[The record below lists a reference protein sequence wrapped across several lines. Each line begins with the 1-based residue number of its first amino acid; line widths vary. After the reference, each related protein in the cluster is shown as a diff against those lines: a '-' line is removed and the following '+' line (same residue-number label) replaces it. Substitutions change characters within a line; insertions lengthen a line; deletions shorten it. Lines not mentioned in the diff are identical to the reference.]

1 MSVSERFI
9 DFNNTEIAFKSVST
23 PNLIKAKVIFQSFGN
38 QFLATKG
45 PRLLKWALEKNLPIS
60 SVVRYTIF
68 NQFCGGVTVDDCMS
82 RVKELGAKGIGS
94 ILDYSAEG
102 LGRDEDFEDSFL
114 EMLRVIKYAAKEK
127 TIPFVVF
134 KVTGLG
140 PFELLEKISE
150 GRTLSDTDLKVAKE
164 LRRRVFEICDS
175 AAKNDVRVLIDAE
188 ESWIQH
194 AIDDIASEMMTTFNQ
209 EKPIIYNT
217 VQMYRHDRLA
227 FLKQTHKDL
236 QQKKRIA
243 AFKVVRGAYMEKER
257 QRAKDLGYRDPIQPD
272 QAATDR
278 DFNAALSFCLE
289 NMDSMALFAGTHN
302 EASTRYL
309 IELISRF
316 NLARNHARIEFSQL
330 LGMSDNLS
338 FNLAHAG
345 FNVSKYVPYGPIKSV
360 MPYLIRRAEENT
372 SIKGQAGRE
381 LTLINA
387 ELVRRGKK

>member
-1 MSVSERFI
+1 MSVSGQVI

-23 PNLIKAKVIFQSFGN
+23 PDLIKAKVIFQTFGN

-45 PRLLKWALEKNLPIS
+45 PRLLKWALEKHFPIS
-60 SVVRYTIF
+60 PVVRYTIF

-102 LGRDEDFEDSFL
+102 LGRDEDFEESFL
-114 EMLRVIKYAAKEK
+114 EILRVIKYAAQEK
-127 TIPFVVF
+127 AIPFIVF

-140 PFELLEKISE
+140 PFELLEKMSE
-150 GRTLSDTDLKVAKE
+150 SKSLSAADEKIAKE
-164 LRRRVFEICDS
+164 LRRRVFEICS
-175 AAKNDVRVLIDAE
+175 AAAKSNVRVLIDAE
-188 ESWIQH
+188 ESWIQN
-194 AIDDIASEMMTTFNQ
+194 AIDDIAFEMMSIFNK

-227 FLKQTHKDL
+227 FLQRTHKDL
-236 QQKKRIA
+236 QGKNCIT

-257 QRAKDLGYRDPIQPD
+257 QRAKDLGYQDPIQPD
-272 QAATDR
+272 KAATDR
-278 DFNAALSFCLE
+278 DFNAALSYSLE
-289 NMDSMALFAGTHN
+289 HIESMALFAGTHN
-302 EASTRYL
+302 ESSTRYL
-309 IELISRF
+309 IELISKF
-316 NLARNHARIEFSQL
+316 KLANSHSRIEFSQL

-345 FNVSKYVPYGPIKSV
+345 YNVSKYMPYGPVKSV

-387 ELVRRGKK
+387 ELIRRAKK

>member
-1 MSVSERFI
+1 MSVSGQVI

-23 PNLIKAKVIFQSFGN
+23 PDLIKAKVIFQTFGN

-45 PRLLKWALEKNLPIS
+45 PRLLKWALEKHFPIS
-60 SVVRYTIF
+60 PIVRYTIF

-82 RVKELGAKGIGS
+82 RVKDLGAKGIGS

-102 LGRDEDFEDSFL
+102 LGRDEDFEESFL

-127 TIPFVVF
+127 AIPFIVF

-140 PFELLEKISE
+140 PFDLLEQMSE
-150 GRTLSDTDLKVAKE
+150 GKSLSASDENAATE
-164 LRRRVFEICDS
+164 LRRRVFEICS
-175 AAKNDVRVLIDAE
+175 AAAKSNVRVLIDAE
-188 ESWIQH
+188 ESWIQN
-194 AIDDIASEMMTTFNQ
+194 AIDDIAFEMMIIFNK

-227 FLKQTHKDL
+227 FLQKTHKDL
-236 QQKKRIA
+236 QEKNCIT

-257 QRAKDLGYRDPIQPD
+257 QRAKDLGYQDPIQPNK
-272 QAATDR
+272 AATDR
-278 DFNAALSFCLE
+278 DFNAALSYSLE
-289 NMDSMALFAGTHN
+289 HIESMALFAGTHN

-309 IELISRF
+309 IELISRLK
-316 NLARNHARIEFSQL
+316 LANNNSRIEFSQL

-345 FNVSKYVPYGPIKSV
+345 YNVSKYMPYGPVKSV

-387 ELVRRGKK
+387 ELIRRSKK

>member
-1 MSVSERFI
+1 MSVSGQVI
-9 DFNNTEIAFKSVST
+9 DFNNTEIAFESVST
-23 PNLIKAKVIFQSFGN
+23 PDLIKAKVIFQTFGN

-45 PRLLKWALEKNLPIS
+45 PRLLKWALEKHFPIS
-60 SVVRYTIF
+60 PVVRYTIF

-102 LGRDEDFEDSFL
+102 LGRDEDFEESFL
-114 EMLRVIKYAAKEK
+114 EILRVIKYAAQEK
-127 TIPFVVF
+127 AIPFIVF

-140 PFELLEKISE
+140 PFELLEKMSE
-150 GRTLSDTDLKVAKE
+150 SKSLSAADEKIAKE
-164 LRRRVFEICDS
+164 LRRRVFEICS
-175 AAKNDVRVLIDAE
+175 AAAKSNVRVLIDAE
-188 ESWIQH
+188 ESWIQN
-194 AIDDIASEMMTTFNQ
+194 AIDDIAFEMMSIFNK

-227 FLKQTHKDL
+227 FLQRTHKDL
-236 QQKKRIA
+236 QGKNCIT

-257 QRAKDLGYRDPIQPD
+257 QRAKDLGYQDPIQPD
-272 QAATDR
+272 KAATDR
-278 DFNAALSFCLE
+278 DFNAALSYSLE
-289 NMDSMALFAGTHN
+289 HIESMALFAGTHN
-302 EASTRYL
+302 ESSTRYL
-309 IELISRF
+309 IELISKF
-316 NLARNHARIEFSQL
+316 KLANSHSRIEFSQL

-345 FNVSKYVPYGPIKSV
+345 YNVSKYMPYGPVKSV

-387 ELVRRGKK
+387 ELIRRAKK